1 MNVFEVIMPK
11 MGESI
16 EEATITKWFIK
27 IGDQVKED
35 DLLLEIATD
44 KVDSEIPSPVAGIV
58 SKILFKQDDIVPVGS
73 VIAIINLDNGDESGK
88 NQNSN
93 DKPTDEVQKT
103 DSEQTNTPIVES
115 DKKSTKDSGQT
126 SQELVTDTQ
135 SESDK
140 SAQDSSDQST
150 AESKNQPIS
159 PNSKSDR
166 FYSPLVRKIADEE
179 SISQNELDSIKGTG
193 KDGRVQKNDIL
204 EFIKNKKPG
213 KEESMSDENL
223 SDTSQTQT
231 PKVHNEPESLNK
243 SEEIV
248 PMDRIRKI
256 IAGHMIKS
264 IQVSAHVTNIIE
276 VDVTDIVNWRNRIKE
291 NFEKK
296 EGTKITYLPI
306 FLESV
311 IKALKDFPMIN
322 SSVEGENIIIKRR
335 INLGIAVSLANYN
348 LIVPVIKNADNLN
361 ITGLTKELNRLADAA
376 RNNRLKPD
384 ETQDGTFTITNFGS
398 FKNSIGTPIINQP
411 QVAILA
417 VGAIEKKPAVLET
430 EKGDVIAI
438 RQKMFLSLTYD
449 HRIIDGSLG
458 GAFLRKIGDYI
469 ESFDS
474 SRTL

>member
-27 IGDQVKED
+27 TGDKVKED

-58 SKILFKQDDIVPVGS
+58 AKILFKQDDIVPVGS
-73 VIAIINLDNGDESGK
+73 VIAIINLDNGDDSGK
-88 NQNSN
+88 NQKS
-93 DKPTDEVQKT
+93 TEEVQKT
-103 DSEQTNTPIVES
+103 DSDTIDTTTEDS
-115 DKKSTKDSGQT
+115 DKKLT
-126 SQELVTDTQ
+126 SDATDQSNEELRTDTPK
-135 SESDK
+135 EETDK
-140 SAQDSSDQST
+140 ST
-150 AESKNQPIS
+150 EESNKPIS

-179 SISQNELDSIKGTG
+179 NISQTELDSIKGSG
-193 KDGRVQKNDIL
+193 KDERVQKNDIL
-204 EFIKNKKPG
+204 DFIKNRKPG
-213 KEESMSDENL
+213 KAEPKSDEGL
-223 SDTSQTQT
+223 SDTSQTQA
-231 PKVHNEPESLNK
+231 PKVDIALDSVNK
-243 SEEIV
+243 QDEIV

-276 VDVTDIVNWRNRIKE
+276 IDVTDIVNWRNRIKE
-291 NFEKK
+291 DFENK

-322 SSVEGENIIIKRR
+322 SSVEGENIIIKKR
-335 INLGIAVSLANYN
+335 INLGIAVSLPNYN

-376 RNNRLKPD
+376 RNYRLKPD

-430 EKGDVIAI
+430 DKGDVIAI

-458 GAFLRKIGDYI
+458 GAFLRKLGDYI